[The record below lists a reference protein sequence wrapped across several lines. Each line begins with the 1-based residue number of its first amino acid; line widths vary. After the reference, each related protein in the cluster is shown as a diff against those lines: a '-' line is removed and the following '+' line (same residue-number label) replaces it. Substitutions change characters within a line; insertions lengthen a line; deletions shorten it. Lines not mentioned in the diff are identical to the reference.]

1 MTRADVTEEQPRVAE
16 TTHPTPPHQKR
27 HPKTTG
33 TEHKRKNRGKNGG
46 EKNKNILSAC
56 LKMRWS
62 GDVRF
67 YTWRQK
73 KGKREGRKKQGK
85 KLGERE
91 GEREKKEKDRE

>member
-1 MTRADVTEEQPRVAE
+1 MEQ
-16 TTHPTPPHQKR
+16 
-27 HPKTTG
+27 KTQ
-33 TEHKRKNRGKNGG
+33 
-46 EKNKNILSAC
+46 NKNILSAC

-73 KGKREGRKKQGK
+73 KGEREGRKKQGK

-91 GEREKKEKDRE
+91 REKRERQRIGQIQKISLKG

>member
-1 MTRADVTEEQPRVAE
+1 ME
-16 TTHPTPPHQKR
+16 TKR
-27 HPKTTG
+27 
-33 TEHKRKNRGKNGG
+33 
-46 EKNKNILSAC
+46 

-85 KLGERE
+85 KLGERKK
-91 GEREKKEKDRE
+91 RETENRSNTEK